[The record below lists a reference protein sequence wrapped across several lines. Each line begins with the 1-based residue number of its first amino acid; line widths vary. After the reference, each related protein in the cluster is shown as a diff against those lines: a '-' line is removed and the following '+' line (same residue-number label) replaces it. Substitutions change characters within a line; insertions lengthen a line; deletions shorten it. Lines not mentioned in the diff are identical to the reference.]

1 MRFGRNQPGWPSILR
16 EILEMA
22 VKKNIFVNERLF
34 FLNLQITYSKP
45 MRFIIIPIFFIS
57 ILLFFSVHISPAN
70 WDYTGLLYLLIPVF
84 VLLNLFLLVLLL
96 FGRIKLIIFPI
107 MALLIGWRFFMVTF
121 QWNVPDT
128 ETEGFS
134 LLSYNVML
142 FNNNWESG
150 REDRILNSIQWA
162 KENPS
167 DIKCFQEFYQ
177 DFTTPSRNALKIIGN
192 DGEYEHSFLTVD
204 GNPRKRSYGMA
215 IFSRFPIINSG
226 KVFDNRKNNGAMF
239 ADLII
244 RQDTIRIY
252 NTHLESMNIRAADL
266 DNLQGIKNQYR
277 GTIRKLK
284 QGIQM
289 RATQTEILKEHI
301 KNSPHPVI
309 LAGDFNDLP
318 YSYTYFSLR
327 EILENGFEQ
336 MGRGFGFTYNR
347 VLFFLRIDNIFFNR
361 VLKVLQ
367 FNTHREVDYSDH
379 YPISAVFAFPEK
391 GQ

>member
-1 MRFGRNQPGWPSILR
+1 MQN
-16 EILEMA
+16 
-22 VKKNIFVNERLF
+22 
-34 FLNLQITYSKP
+34 TDSKH
-45 MRFIIIPIFFIS
+45 MRFIIISIFFIS
-57 ILLFFSVHISPAN
+57 VLLFFSVHISPEN
-70 WDYTGLLYLLIPVF
+70 WDYTGLLSLLIPIF
-84 VLLNLFLLVLLL
+84 VLLNLFLVVLLL

-107 MALLIGWRFFMVTF
+107 LALIIGWKFFIVTI
-121 QWNVPDT
+121 QWNFPDQ

-142 FNNNWESG
+142 FNNTWGPNKE
-150 REDRILNSIQWA
+150 ELILNSIQWA

-192 DGEYEHSFLTVD
+192 EGEYEHAFIAVD
-204 GNPRKRSYGMA
+204 GNPKKKSYGMA
-215 IFSRFPIINSG
+215 IFSRFPIIHSG
-226 KVFDNRKNNGAMF
+226 KVFDNKKNNGAMF
-239 ADLII
+239 ADVII
-244 RQDTIRIY
+244 RKDTIRIY
-252 NTHLESMNIRAADL
+252 NTHLESMNIRAAEL
-266 DNLQGIKNQYR
+266 DNLEGIKSQYR
-277 GTIRKLK
+277 STIRKLK

-289 RATQTEILKEHI
+289 RATQTGILREHI

-336 MGRGFGFTYNR
+336 MGRGFGFTYNK
-347 VLFFLRIDNIFFNR
+347 VLFFLRIDNIFFNDGIDI
-361 VLKVLQ
+361 LQ

-379 YPISAVFAFPEK
+379 YPISAVFAFPEEP
-391 GQ
+391 Q